1 MHGVVYY
8 LNIYFIMDGGEGVW
22 LFFGVLNSCLM
33 FSALIFFFYLLPF
46 TFFPFLNSFFFLF
59 FSFSLSFLCVCVCV
73 CVWCVCVCMYVNRLL
88 CYSDLKT
95 HLMCVCACVR
105 EVEGGGGGK
114 FFGGL
119 SNFFIPPVFQFFFWA
134 TLRLELLEELGIHK
148 PIPGSM
154 TIFRAYLSGYSK
166 LQGICLGFFW
176 SPPPCHKNIP
186 RFCEET

>member
-46 TFFPFLNSFFFLF
+46 FLF
-59 FSFSLSFLCVCVCV
+59 LILSSFSSFLSLSLFFVYMCV

-95 HLMCVCACVR
+95 HLMCVCVHVCERLGGDVF
-105 EVEGGGGGK
+105 EG
-114 FFGGL
+114 L
-119 SNFFIPPVFQFFFWA
+119 QNIIIPPVFQSLFWA